1 MERDTETDNLKT
13 TADMKGTDHSKRTI
27 QMYLGTA
34 CRGRCVFCEEL
45 LHVFSYSEI
54 RRIDINWLIL
64 PYRTEV
70 YGYLE

>member
-1 MERDTETDNLKT
+1 
-13 TADMKGTDHSKRTI
+13 MKGTDHSKRTI

-54 RRIDINWLIL
+54 RRIDINWLMMCIL
-64 PYRTEV
+64 NVGKEADC
-70 YGYLE
+70 EMKQ

>member
-1 MERDTETDNLKT
+1 
-13 TADMKGTDHSKRTI
+13 MKGTDHSKRTI
-27 QMYLGTA
+27 QMYFGTA